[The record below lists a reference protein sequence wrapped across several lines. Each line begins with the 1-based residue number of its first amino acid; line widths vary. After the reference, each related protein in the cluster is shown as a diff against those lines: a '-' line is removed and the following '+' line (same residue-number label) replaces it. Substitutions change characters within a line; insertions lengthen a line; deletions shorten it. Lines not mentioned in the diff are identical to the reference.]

1 MSSSAKKA
9 VKNNA
14 QKVKFKRGVL
24 SSVIEKLPS
33 VHFNRIHTVGATQG
47 VMVLYVTKPHNEY
60 KPFMFPIN
68 QYLKGHEDVMKEYQ
82 IGAINR
88 RRKSEGDDQAMPC
101 KPDSQYPYYCC
112 VRVVTDASQN
122 TIQARKLWA
131 KKICKLFNDL
141 GSDED
146 KF

>member
-9 VKNNA
+9 VKSNA

-47 VMVLYVTKPHNEY
+47 VMVLYVTKPHNKY

-68 QYLKGHEDVMKEYQ
+68 QYLKGIKHRLDP
-82 IGAINR
+82 G
-88 RRKSEGDDQAMPC
+88 
-101 KPDSQYPYYCC
+101 
-112 VRVVTDASQN
+112 
-122 TIQARKLWA
+122 
-131 KKICKLFNDL
+131 
-141 GSDED
+141 
-146 KF
+146 